1 MFMTVLKDRITP
13 SLSIVLTGVLAVSMT
28 SPANAKELT
37 GSSFKLPS
45 KNIECQAWDDD
56 LDHALRCDMHSP
68 MRPMPKGDCDLDW
81 TGLTM
86 GKSSKA
92 VPTCAGDTV
101 AGDHPILN
109 YGDTW
114 RFKNYTCKSERVGLT
129 CTNGNKHGFF
139 MSRER
144 WKAY

>member
-1 MFMTVLKDRITP
+1 MNAVLP
-13 SLSIVLTGVLAVSMT
+13 SSLSLLLLGLLIGNLAA
-28 SPANAKELT
+28 PAHANELRT
-37 GSSFKLPS
+37 DAFKLPS
-45 KNIECQAWDDD
+45 KNIECQAWDND
-56 LDHALRCDMHSP
+56 LDQVLRCDMHSP

-81 TGLTM
+81 TGLTI
-86 GKSSKA
+86 GKTGKA
-92 VPTCAGDTV
+92 SPMCAGDTV

-114 RFKNYTCKSERVGLT
+114 RFKNYSCKSERIGLT
-129 CTNGNKHGFF
+129 CTNGTKHGFF